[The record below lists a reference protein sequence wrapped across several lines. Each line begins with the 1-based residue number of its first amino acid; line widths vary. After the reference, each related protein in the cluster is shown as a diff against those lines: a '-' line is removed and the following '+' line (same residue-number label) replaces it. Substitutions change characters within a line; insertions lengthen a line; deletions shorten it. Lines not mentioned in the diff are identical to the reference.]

1 MADRIAPTN
10 AEVVDVLRLAIV
22 AAGEMSDL
30 PSWRGRL
37 AALIPEVVAT
47 ISEGSREYRQV
58 HDMMTAVVLSAE
70 FLSYELQDRSHRCKV
85 MIQADYSKK
94 GEPEH
99 VWSERTDTKLGAAQL
114 AILQTL
120 KKGNKVLVWKSTE
133 QIDDERK
140 VRMLNHIARL
150 DATPVPDS
158 SPAPQTP
165 SRQQESL
172 VPPRDTATPVAESPT
187 GAEDTPVGPTSNIPP
202 PDLHEALERLSG
214 GQRVKVLKW
223 AAQEAG
229 VPNVYAADLTPEQ
242 VDSLLVRCELERAGM
257 T

>member
-1 MADRIAPTN
+1 MVERTPPTN
-10 AEVVDVLRLAIV
+10 AEIVDVLRLAIV

-70 FLSYELQDRSHRCKV
+70 FLGFELQDRSHRCKV
-85 MIQADYSKK
+85 VIMADYSKK

-114 AILQTL
+114 AILKTL

-133 QIDDERK
+133 KIDDERK

-150 DATPVPDS
+150 DATTPVPQA

-165 SRQQESL
+165 SPQPESA
-172 VPPRDTATPVAESPT
+172 PPAETRPAESPT
-187 GAEDTPVGPTSNIPP
+187 GTAPVGEQSSNIPP

-214 GQRVKVLKW
+214 KERVAVIRW
-223 AAQEAG
+223 AKEQGIA
-229 VPNVYAADLTPEQ
+229 NVYGADLLPEQ
-242 VDSLLVRCELERAGM
+242 TNSILSYMELMKQGM